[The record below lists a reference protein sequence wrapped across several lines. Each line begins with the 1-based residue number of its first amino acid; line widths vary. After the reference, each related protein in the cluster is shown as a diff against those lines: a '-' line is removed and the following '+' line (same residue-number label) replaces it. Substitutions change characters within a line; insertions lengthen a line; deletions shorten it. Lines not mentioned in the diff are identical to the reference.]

1 LSSRIGGAVKAAASA
16 ASSTRRPGGVIL
28 IFHRVGGRS
37 GLEID
42 LDPGR
47 FEEQI
52 THIGDTAGSLTDVV
66 EGRPVVVVTFDDGTA
81 DFTGHVL
88 PILTRHNVPATLYL
102 ATAFIEEQRPFPHDG
117 HPLSWDALR
126 DCLSTGLVTVGSH
139 THSHVLLD
147 RLAPNEIA
155 NELDRSIGLIEDRLG
170 VTPEHFAYPKALL
183 GSAEAQAAVRARF
196 ATAAIAGTRPNVAG
210 RIDPHRLYR
219 SPIQRSDGMKYF
231 RRKLE
236 GGMRLEDDLRR
247 TLNRVR
253 YLGKTQ

>member
-1 LSSRIGGAVKAAASA
+1 VAVKAAASA
-16 ASSTRRPGGVIL
+16 APSTRRRGGVIL
-28 IFHRVGGRS
+28 IFHRVGGGS

-81 DFTGHVL
+81 DFAEHVL

-102 ATAFIEEQRPFPHDG
+102 ATAFIEEQRPFPHNG
-117 HPLSWDALR
+117 TPLSWHTLR
-126 DCLSTGLVTVGSH
+126 DCISTGLVTVGSH
-139 THSHVLLD
+139 THTHVLLD
-147 RLAPNEIA
+147 RLAPHEIA
-155 NELDRSIGLIEDRLG
+155 SELDRSIGLIEDRLG
-170 VTPEHFAYPKALL
+170 VTPAHFAYPKALL
-183 GSAEAQAAVRARF
+183 GSADAQAAVRTRF
-196 ATAAIAGTRPNVAG
+196 ATAAIAGTRPNVPG